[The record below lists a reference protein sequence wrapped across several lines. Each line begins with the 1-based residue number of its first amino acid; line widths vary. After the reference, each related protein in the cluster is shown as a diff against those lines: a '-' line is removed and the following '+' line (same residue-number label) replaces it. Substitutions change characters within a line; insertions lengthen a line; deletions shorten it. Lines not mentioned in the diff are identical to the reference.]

1 MPFRRVKGPNW
12 LMGVFMIR
20 PRLSESISI
29 CLVYPAPFAVFLNQ
43 DNRNY
48 VEPDISVICDQSRL
62 DDRGCNGAPDWII
75 EIISPSTQQMD
86 YGIKLF
92 KYRTA
97 GVREYWI
104 INPITRT
111 VNVYDF
117 QYEKNTCQYSFND
130 DISVCIFPELTIQP
144 ASLLSWCGW
153 VQSPLLEE

>member
-1 MPFRRVKGPNW
+1 MF
-12 LMGVFMIR
+12 L
-20 PRLSESISI
+20 
-29 CLVYPAPFAVFLNQ
+29 APFAVFLNQ
-43 DNRNY
+43 DDRNY
-48 VEPDISVICDQSRL
+48 VEPDISVICDQSKL
-62 DDRGCNGAPDWII
+62 DYQGCNGAPDWII

-130 DISVCIFPELTIQP
+130 DIFVCIFPELTIQP
-144 ASLLSWCGW
+144 ASLLSCCG
-153 VQSPLLEE
+153 

>member
-1 MPFRRVKGPNW
+1 M
-12 LMGVFMIR
+12 
-20 PRLSESISI
+20 
-29 CLVYPAPFAVFLNQ
+29 
-43 DNRNY
+43 
-48 VEPDISVICDQSRL
+48 EPDISVICDQSRL

-144 ASLLSWCGW
+144 ASLLS
-153 VQSPLLEE
+153 